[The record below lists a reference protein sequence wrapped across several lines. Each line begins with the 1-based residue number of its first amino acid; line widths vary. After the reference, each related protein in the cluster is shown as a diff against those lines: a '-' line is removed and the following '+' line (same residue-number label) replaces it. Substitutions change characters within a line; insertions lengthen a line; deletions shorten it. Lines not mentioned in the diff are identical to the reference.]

1 MAEFRLDRED
11 EETPTVKIEEREPTI
26 VNQNLF
32 KSRTILVFGQI
43 DEKVARSVT
52 AQLFALSNDSDEP
65 IKMVINS
72 PGGHVE
78 SADTIFDVI
87 RFVKPAVKMI
97 GTGWVASAGAL
108 IFVAAK
114 KENRFALPHTR
125 FMLHQPSGGVLGQ
138 ASDIAI
144 EAAEIIKMR
153 KRINE
158 TFATETGQALD
169 KIENDTDRNF
179 WMSSEEAVNYGVASR
194 IINRITE
201 IE

>member
-52 AQLFALSNDSDEP
+52 AQLFALANDSDEP

-158 TFATETGQALD
+158 TFATETGQPLD